1 MSNKLKVVSSEWTRP
16 PEGPGKQRRRS
27 RWYRS
32 WGRHVQRWAL
42 PILGLAMCY
51 FYFAVFPEP
60 MESAHASLANGHQL
74 YVIDGDTIW
83 LNREKIRIANIDTPE
98 ISDAKCESELARG
111 LEAKAAL
118 KRLLDG
124 NEIQITRGDPKTRR
138 MVDKYGRTLALVSV
152 NGKDVGE
159 TPIERNLARRW
170 TGRRQPWC

>member
-1 MSNKLKVVSSEWTRP
+1 
-16 PEGPGKQRRRS
+16 
-27 RWYRS
+27 
-32 WGRHVQRWAL
+32 
-42 PILGLAMCY
+42 MCY
-51 FYFAVFPEP
+51 FYFVVFPEP
-60 MESAHASLANGHQL
+60 MESAHASLTKGQQL

-138 MVDKYGRTLALVSV
+138 MIDQYGRTLALVGSMA
-152 NGKDVGE
+152 K
-159 TPIERNLARRW
+159 TLERLLSGVTLPGGGPANACLGAS
-170 TGRRQPWC
+170 